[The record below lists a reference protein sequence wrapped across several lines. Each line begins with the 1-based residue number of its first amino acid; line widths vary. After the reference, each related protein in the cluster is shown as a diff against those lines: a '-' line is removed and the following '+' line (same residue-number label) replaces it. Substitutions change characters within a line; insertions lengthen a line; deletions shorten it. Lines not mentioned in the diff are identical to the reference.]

1 MQHPSMR
8 SGRTQIIS
16 NEGGH
21 LVPGVPRCSAS
32 PWGSFLGTWQ
42 MERKPIQLR
51 TRTKLMSHLNQM
63 SSTNQNRK
71 GEEHSRHSS
80 RASSAPVSRDSQ
92 RGARDGCNSEE
103 PQTCSPGKAEKP
115 SSPALSHP
123 PDSAE
128 PASKPSTAATG
139 AGGSP
144 RPDTSTSVQSSSS
157 LVTHS
162 KSPSC
167 ESSVQGSRVRS
178 GGSRVRSVSATTSTR
193 SNQSLPLSS
202 RTHSAAVRTPSQ
214 GAAESRNGSHSRSSS
229 ASVSA
234 RAGSSR
240 GRPESPL
247 AAPGTQSPLASSTRL
262 SSEQPPSEASFRAQT
277 ATSIQGEEEVG
288 EKRAP

>member
-1 MQHPSMR
+1 MR

-16 NEGGH
+16 NERGH
-21 LVPGVPRCSAS
+21 LLPGVPRCSAS
-32 PWGSFLGTWQ
+32 PWGSFVGTRQ

-51 TRTKLMSHLNQM
+51 TRTKLMSHLNRIN
-63 SSTNQNRK
+63 SANQTRK
-71 GEEHSRHSS
+71 GEEHSVRPN

-92 RGARDGCNSEE
+92 RGVRDGCNSEE
-103 PQTCSPGKAEKP
+103 PQTCSPDKAEKP
-115 SSPALSHP
+115 SSPAPSHP
-123 PDSAE
+123 PGSAE
-128 PASKPSTAATG
+128 PANKPSTAATG

-167 ESSVQGSRVRS
+167 ESSAQ
-178 GGSRVRSVSATTSTR
+178 GSRVRSVSSRMRLVSATTSTQSNR
-193 SNQSLPLSS
+193 SQPLSS

-234 RAGSSR
+234 RGGNSR

-247 AAPGTQSPLASSTRL
+247 AVPGTQSPLASSTRL
-262 SSEQPPSEASFRAQT
+262 SSKQPPSEASSRAQT
-277 ATSIQGEEEVG
+277 AASIQGEEEAG
-288 EKRAP
+288 EKGAP